1 MATYDLEEQEQLDE
15 IKVWWR
21 QYGKWVIAAVVAF
34 VLSVAGWQSW
44 QWWQTKQAQESAAL
58 FERAVQARASNDV
71 AAVKQVT
78 AQIMD
83 QYAGS
88 GYATPA
94 AWMAGQVN
102 LEAKDTKSAL
112 AQFAFAMDHAQ
123 GAVMQDL
130 ARLRLAGLKLH
141 TGDAEG
147 ALQTLEDTPADAYAA
162 LYEQLRGDVLVTL
175 KRPAEARLAYQS
187 ALAAMDK
194 ANTKADPIYAMIEM
208 RLDALGE
215 GS

>member
-15 IKVWWR
+15 IKVWWQ

-34 VLSVAGWQSW
+34 VLSVAGWQGW
-44 QWWQTKQAQESAAL
+44 QGWQGKQQQESAAL
-58 FERAVQARASNDV
+58 FEQAVQARAGNNA
-71 AAVKQVT
+71 AAVKQIT

-83 QYAGS
+83 NYAGS

-94 AWMAGQVN
+94 AWMVGQVN

-112 AQFAFAMDHAQ
+112 AQFQFAFDHAQ

-130 ARLRLAGLKLH
+130 ARLRLAGLMFH

-147 ALQTLEDTPADAYAA
+147 ALQTLEAAPADAYAA
-162 LYEQLRGDVLVTL
+162 LFGQLRGDVLVTL
-175 KRPAEARLAYQS
+175 KRTAEARLAYQS
-187 ALAAMDK
+187 ALTAMDK
-194 ANTKADPIYAMIEM
+194 ANTKVDPIYAMIEM
-208 RLDALGE
+208 RLDALGD
-215 GS
+215 GA